1 MTELV
6 LEISEGKVDYLI
18 KDVETLVIHL
28 EKYKIRFLLCTINS
42 RWIEGITRQNKTL
55 TDCMIPR
62 IENYFLKLQ
71 KAQSIREK
79 IGKLDQQ
86 QSKYSIYTNKNP
98 KQQ

>member
-1 MTELV
+1 MDWWYNQA
-6 LEISEGKVDYLI
+6 K
-18 KDVETLVIHL
+18 
-28 EKYKIRFLLCTINS
+28 
-42 RWIEGITRQNKTL
+42 QNFNRL
-55 TDCMIPR
+55 IPR

-86 QSKYSIYTNKNP
+86 QSKYSVYINENP